1 MMGGLIEDRDS
12 ECGRRE
18 KAARQVW
25 AWDCGIGLRVLVAVF
40 PLHSLRQAESFSGF
54 IKLSD
59 NQVMMSPR
67 WPPGFVSRGL
77 DGLRS

>member
-1 MMGGLIEDRDS
+1 MMGGLIEDGDG

-18 KAARQVW
+18 RAARQVW
-25 AWDCGIGLRVLVAVF
+25 DWDCGIGLRVLGAVF

-59 NQVMMSPR
+59 KQIMMNPK
-67 WPPGFVSRGL
+67 WPL
-77 DGLRS
+77 ALR